1 MFFDPIRCII
11 IMGRLLQIVM
21 GTMIPLIRSEEK
33 EHWFRI
39 IPRNNIPDT
48 TNIFVWHRSEGFE
61 TLIYYGKERALSV
74 FFIQLC

>member
-1 MFFDPIRCII
+1 MFFDPIRRII

-33 EHWFRI
+33 ERWFMM

-48 TNIFVWHRSEGFE
+48 ANIFV
-61 TLIYYGKERALSV
+61 
-74 FFIQLC
+74 